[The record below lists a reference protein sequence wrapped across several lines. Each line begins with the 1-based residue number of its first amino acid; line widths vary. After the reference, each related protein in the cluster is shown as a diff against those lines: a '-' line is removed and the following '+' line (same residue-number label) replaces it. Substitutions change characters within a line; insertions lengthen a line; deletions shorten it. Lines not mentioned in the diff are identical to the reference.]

1 MLNAWFYFEYSIK
14 YIIFASVKQIKQ
26 YIMNEITKKFIEL
39 AYKAMQDA
47 YYSETNGI
55 VDLGSESAKK
65 IGDVLQA
72 VGELT
77 RIP

>member
-1 MLNAWFYFEYSIK
+1 MYLTH
-14 YIIFASVKQIKQ
+14 VKQIKH

-47 YYSETNGI
+47 YCSETNGMI
-55 VDLGSESAKK
+55 DLDSETAKK
-65 IGDVLQA
+65 VGDVLQA

>member
-1 MLNAWFYFEYSIK
+1 
-14 YIIFASVKQIKQ
+14 
-26 YIMNEITKKFIEL
+26 MNEITKKFIEL

-47 YYSETNGI
+47 YCSETNGMI
-55 VDLGSESAKK
+55 DLDSETAKK
-65 IGDVLQA
+65 VGDVLQA